1 MNPKYEKI
9 CSEIEK
15 IEEKIQKLQT
25 RLNNLYEKRT
35 EMENTEIISAIRSL
49 VMDKE
54 QLMGFLEDLKKGK
67 EIDTNNYQVEEFDH
81 E

>member
-1 MNPKYEKI
+1 
-9 CSEIEK
+9 
-15 IEEKIQKLQT
+15 
-25 RLNNLYEKRT
+25 
-35 EMENTEIISAIRSL
+35 MENTEIISAIRSL

-54 QLMGFLEDLKKGK
+54 QLMSFLEDLKKGN

>member
-54 QLMGFLEDLKKGK
+54 QLMSFLEDLKKGN

>member
-25 RLNNLYEKRT
+25 RLDNLYEKRT
-35 EMENTEIISAIRSL
+35 EMENTEIVSAIRSL

-54 QLMGFLEDLKKGK
+54 QLMSFLGCLKKGK
-67 EIDTNNYQVEEFDH
+67 EIDTSAYQVEEFEH

>member
-15 IEEKIQKLQT
+15 IEEKIQKLQA
-25 RLNNLYEKRT
+25 RLDNLYEKRT
-35 EMENTEIISAIRSL
+35 EMENTEIVSAIRSL

-54 QLMGFLEDLKKGK
+54 QLMSFLDDLKKGK
-67 EIDTNNYQVEEFDH
+67 EIDTSAYQVEEFEH

>member
-25 RLNNLYEKRT
+25 RLDNLYEKRT
-35 EMENTEIISAIRSL
+35 EMENTEIVSAIRSL

-54 QLMGFLEDLKKGK
+54 QLMSFLDDLKKGK
-67 EIDTNNYQVEEFDH
+67 EIDTSAYQVEEFEH

>member
-54 QLMGFLEDLKKGK
+54 QLMSFLEDLKKGK

>member
-15 IEEKIQKLQT
+15 IEEKIQKLQA
-25 RLNNLYEKRT
+25 RLDNLYEKRT
-35 EMENTEIISAIRSL
+35 VMENTEIVSAIRSL

-54 QLMGFLEDLKKGK
+54 QLMSFLDDLKKGK
-67 EIDTNNYQVEEFDH
+67 EIDTSAYQVEEFEH

>member
-25 RLNNLYEKRT
+25 MLNNLYEKRT

-49 VMDKE
+49 VMYKE
-54 QLMGFLEDLKKGK
+54 QLMSFIEDLKKGN

>member
-54 QLMGFLEDLKKGK
+54 QLMGFLEDMKKGK

>member
-35 EMENTEIISAIRSL
+35 EMENTEIISAIRAL

-54 QLMGFLEDLKKGK
+54 QLMSFLDDLKKGK
-67 EIDTNNYQVEEFDH
+67 EIDTDNYQVEEFEH

>member
-25 RLNNLYEKRT
+25 RLDNLYEKRT
-35 EMENTEIISAIRSL
+35 EMENTEIVSAIRSL

-54 QLMGFLEDLKKGK
+54 QLMSFLDDLNKGK
-67 EIDTNNYQVEEFDH
+67 EIDTSAYQVEEFEH

>member
-35 EMENTEIISAIRSL
+35 EIENTEIISAIRAL

-54 QLMGFLEDLKKGK
+54 QLMSFLDDLKKGK
-67 EIDTNNYQVEEFDH
+67 EIDTDNYQVEEF
-81 E
+81 EYE

>member
-9 CSEIEK
+9 CSEIKK

-35 EMENTEIISAIRSL
+35 EIENTEIISAIRAL

-54 QLMGFLEDLKKGK
+54 QLMSFLDDLKKGK
-67 EIDTNNYQVEEFDH
+67 EIDTDNYQVEEF
-81 E
+81 EYE

>member
-1 MNPKYEKI
+1 MNPQYEKI

-54 QLMGFLEDLKKGK
+54 QLMGFLEDMKKGK

>member
-1 MNPKYEKI
+1 MNPKYERI

-54 QLMGFLEDLKKGK
+54 QLMSFLEDLKKGN

>member
-15 IEEKIQKLQT
+15 IEEKIQKLQA
-25 RLNNLYEKRT
+25 RLDNLYEKRT
-35 EMENTEIISAIRSL
+35 EMENTEIVSAIRSL

-54 QLMGFLEDLKKGK
+54 QLMSFLDDLKKGN
-67 EIDTNNYQVEEFDH
+67 EIDTSAYQVEEFEH